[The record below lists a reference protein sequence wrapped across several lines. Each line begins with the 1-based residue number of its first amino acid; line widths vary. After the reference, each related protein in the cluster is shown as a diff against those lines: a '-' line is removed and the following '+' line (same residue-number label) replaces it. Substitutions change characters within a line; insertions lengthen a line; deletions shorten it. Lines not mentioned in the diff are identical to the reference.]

1 MESKMFDYIISEE
14 AKKIKDEV
22 RNFVRDE
29 VPHALLRQMDKE
41 EVNYPIEFL
50 QKLGKYNLIAMRTPK
65 EFGGRGLNWE
75 CEVVALEEIGVL
87 GSSLPCLFS
96 LPIICGEA
104 LNFFGTEEQKLK
116 YLKPMCEGKKYTAEA
131 LTEPRGGSDFFGSTC
146 IAIKEGDY
154 YVLNGEKRFVVGA
167 EGADFFLVYA
177 RTNIDPKADPH
188 TALSLFIVD
197 RTEGVSTEYLYGLLG
212 TRGGGAGRLKFSDV
226 KVPKENIILGEGAG
240 GKIFYQMM
248 VPERLTTAAGSL
260 GSARACLRIAT
271 KYSTKRKAF
280 GQTIKNFQAV
290 NFNIADSITLL
301 DAARSIV
308 LNTARTIDSG
318 APSALQ
324 RRLVSESKKFS
335 TKACWKVINNAMQV
349 MGGIGYTTVYPIER
363 ILRDSRIGEIWTGT
377 TEIMNLI
384 IQHEYYKE
392 LLSEKWLGRDVE
404 KDAIDSDAEEEKNF
418 G

>member
-1 MESKMFDYIISEE
+1 MFDYIISEE
-14 AKKIKDEV
+14 AKNIKQEV
-22 RNFVRDE
+22 RTFVRDE
-29 VPHALLRQMDKE
+29 IPHSLIKKMDNN
-41 EVNYPIEFL
+41 EVQYPTEFL
-50 QKLGKYNLIAMRTPK
+50 QNLGTHNLIGLRFPTK
-65 EFGGRGLNWE
+65 YGGRGLNWE
-75 CEVVALEEIGVL
+75 CEVVALEEVGVL
-87 GSSLPCLFS
+87 GSSLPCLYS
-96 LPIICGEA
+96 LPIITGEA
-104 LNFFGTEEQKLK
+104 MNMFGSEYIKEN
-116 YLKPMCEGKKYTAEA
+116 YLKPMCEGKKFTAEA
-131 LTEPRGGSDFFGSTC
+131 LTEPRGGSDFFGATC
-146 IAIKEGDY
+146 TAEKEGDHY
-154 YVLNGEKRFVVGA
+154 ILNGEKRFVVGG

-177 RTNIDPKADPH
+177 KTNLDPKADPH
-188 TALSLFIVD
+188 TALSLFVVD
-197 RTEGVSTEYLYGLLG
+197 RTEGVSTEYLFGLLG
-212 TRGGGAGRLKFSDV
+212 TRGGGAARIKFKDV
-226 KVPKENIILGEGAG
+226 KVPKENTIMGEGAG

-260 GSARACLRIAT
+260 GSARTCLHIAT

-280 GQTIKNFQAV
+280 GQPISRFQAV

-308 LNTARTIDSG
+308 LNTAKTIDAG
-318 APSALQ
+318 GPPALQ

-392 LLSEKWLGRDVE
+392 LLSEKWLDRDVE
-404 KDAIDSDAEEEKNF
+404 KDAIDSEAEEEKNF

>member
-1 MESKMFDYIISEE
+1 MFDYIISEE
-14 AKKIKDEV
+14 AKKIKEEV
-22 RNFVRDE
+22 RIFIRDE
-29 VPHALLRQMDKE
+29 VPHSLIKKMDNN
-41 EVNYPIEFL
+41 EVQYPTEYL
-50 QKLGKYNLIAMRTPK
+50 QNLGKHNLIGIRFPK
-65 EFGGRGLNWE
+65 QYGGRGLNWE
-75 CEVVALEEIGVL
+75 CEVVALEEVGVL
-87 GSSLPCLFS
+87 GSSLPCLYS
-96 LPIICGEA
+96 LPIITGEA
-104 LNFFGTEEQKLK
+104 MNMFGSEYIKEN
-116 YLKPMCEGKKYTAEA
+116 YLKPMCEGKKFTAEA
-131 LTEPRGGSDFFGSTC
+131 LTEPRGGSDFFGATC
-146 IAIKEGDY
+146 TAEKEGDHY
-154 YVLNGEKRFVVGA
+154 ILNGEKRFVVGG

-177 RTNIDPKADPH
+177 KTNLEPKADPH
-188 TALSLFIVD
+188 SSLSLFVVD
-197 RTEGVSTEYLYGLLG
+197 RTEGVSTEYIFGLLG
-212 TRGGGAGRLKFSDV
+212 TRGGGAARIKFKDV
-226 KVPKENIILGEGAG
+226 KVPKENVILAEGAG

-260 GSARACLRIAT
+260 GSARTCLHIAT
-271 KYSTKRKAF
+271 KYTTKRKAF
-280 GQTIKNFQAV
+280 GQVIKNFQAV

-308 LNTARTIDSG
+308 LNTARTIDAG
-318 APSALQ
+318 APPALQ

-392 LLSEKWLGRDVE
+392 LLSEKWLDRDVE
-404 KDAIDSDAEEEKNF
+404 KDAIDSDAEEEKHF